1 MVSPS
6 YISAILAPPH
16 HPFPNKAMSTG
27 PRGHTVD
34 LSFGGHHSAICKSQD
49 KISILIRV
57 CTVKLGATVKTSVK
71 LDSPWKYL
79 NSPLIIFSVGS

>member
-1 MVSPS
+1 M
-6 YISAILAPPH
+6 SAKT
-16 HPFPNKAMSTG
+16 PFPSKAMSTG
-27 PRGHTVD
+27 PRSHTVD

-57 CTVKLGATVKTSVK
+57 CTVKLGATVKTSVR

-79 NSPLIIFSVGS
+79 IPL